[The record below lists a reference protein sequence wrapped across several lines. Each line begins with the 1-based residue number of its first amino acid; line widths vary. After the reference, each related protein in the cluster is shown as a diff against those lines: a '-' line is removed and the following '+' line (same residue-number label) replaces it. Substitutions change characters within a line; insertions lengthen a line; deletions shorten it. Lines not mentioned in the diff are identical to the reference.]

1 MIKTLSLND
10 VADIVESIR
19 KKLRGKALE
28 AYVFGSI
35 VDGFGVTD
43 ESDLDLLIVPGE
55 NLDWFEL
62 LEDEMISLLNLGIV
76 LHLHIAKNE
85 SYRRILEIA
94 KAKGVK
100 LV

>member
-62 LEDEMISLLNLGIV
+62 LEEEMISLLNLGIV
-76 LHLHIAKNE
+76 LH
-85 SYRRILEIA
+85 
-94 KAKGVK
+94 
-100 LV
+100 

>member
-1 MIKTLSLND
+1 MDK
-10 VADIVESIR
+10 E
-19 KKLRGKALE
+19 KALE

-94 KAKGVK
+94 KARGVK